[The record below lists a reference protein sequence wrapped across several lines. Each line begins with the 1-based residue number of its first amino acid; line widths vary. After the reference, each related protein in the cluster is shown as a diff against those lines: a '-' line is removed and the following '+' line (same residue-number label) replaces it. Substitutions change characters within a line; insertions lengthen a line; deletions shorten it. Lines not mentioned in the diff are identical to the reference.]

1 MEEEVIKRVMPH
13 SPEAEESVIGAMFLD
28 EEAIRIAGELLTR
41 EDFYRKALGALFAAM
56 TDLSDRGVPSDPVTV
71 LERAREMN
79 APPEALSQ
87 ELIREL
93 LSQVPTSSNIR
104 HYARIVREKAIL
116 RHLIREAEEI
126 ENAAFSASEG
136 VDSILEDA
144 EKRIF
149 EVVTAR
155 SAQAFV
161 PIDQITLDT
170 MAQIEEAYRNKN
182 HITGISTGFLDL
194 DNQTAGFQAS
204 DLILI
209 AARPSMGKTA
219 LALNIAS
226 HVALRENI
234 PVAVFSL
241 EMPREQLMRRL
252 FAMEG
257 RIDASSLR
265 TGDLREEDWE
275 NLIEAA
281 DVIARSGLII
291 DDSSGITI
299 GELRSKCRKYKLE
312 QNIGMVLIDYLQLV
326 NSDSRRVES
335 RQNEVAAI
343 SRALKAMARELNVP
357 VVALSQLSREVEKR
371 DDKRPILSDLRESGS
386 IEQDADVVMFI
397 YREEYY
403 QRDSGK
409 KNLAEVIIAKQRNGP
424 TGTIE
429 LTWLPQYTRFGNHI
443 KKKDI
448 PRQ

>member
-13 SPEAEESVIGAMFLD
+13 SPDAEKAVIGAMLMD
-28 EEAIRIAGELLTR
+28 EGAIRVASELLAQ
-41 EDFYRKALGALFAAM
+41 EDFYRKALGYLFAAM
-56 TDLSDRGVPSDPVTV
+56 KDLSDRGLSSDPTTV
-71 LERAREMN
+71 LERARELN
-79 APPEALSQ
+79 APPEASSQ
-87 ELIREL
+87 DLLREIL
-93 LSQVPTSSNIR
+93 DQPAYSANIR
-104 HYARIVREKAIL
+104 QYAGIVREKAIL
-116 RHLIREAEEI
+116 RSLIRETEEI
-126 ENAAFSASEG
+126 ERRAYSAADG

-149 EVVTAR
+149 EVVKSRTA
-155 SAQAFV
+155 ADYV
-161 PIDQITLDT
+161 PIEKITLDT
-170 MAQIEEAYRNKN
+170 VEMIEKAYKDKD
-182 HITGISTGFLDL
+182 HLTGISTGFIDL
-194 DNQTAGFQAS
+194 DNRTAGFQRS

-219 LALNIAS
+219 LALNIAA
-226 HVALRENI
+226 HVALREHY
-234 PVAVFSL
+234 PVAIFSL
-241 EMPREQLMRRL
+241 EMPREQLVRRL

-257 RIDASSLR
+257 RIDASNLR
-265 TGDLREEDWE
+265 TGNLQPEDWE

-281 DVIARSGLII
+281 DTIARSGMII

-326 NSDSRRVES
+326 TGDQRRAES

-343 SRALKAMARELNVP
+343 SRSLKAMARELNVP

-409 KNLAEVIIAKQRNGP
+409 KNLAEINIAKQRNGP

-443 KKKDI
+443 RKKDI
-448 PRQ
+448 PKQ